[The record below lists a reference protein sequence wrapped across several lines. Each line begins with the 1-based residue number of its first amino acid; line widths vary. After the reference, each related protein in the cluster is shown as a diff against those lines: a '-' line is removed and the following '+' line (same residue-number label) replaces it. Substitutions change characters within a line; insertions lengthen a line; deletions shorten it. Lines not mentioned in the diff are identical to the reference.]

1 MIPQD
6 KNTQH
11 FVRRDVEWKQAE
23 DQKMIDMLESMPTQ
37 EQGLFC
43 STFLVEA
50 SGMGYMPEDTLRL
63 FQDTIMKYYA
73 MSKETNNL

>member
-1 MIPQD
+1 MSD
-6 KNTQH
+6 VKKQH
-11 FVRRDVEWKQAE
+11 LVRRDVEWKQAK
-23 DQKMIDMLESMPTQ
+23 DQKMIDMLESMSPN

-43 STFLVEA
+43 SPFLVEA

-73 MSKETNNL
+73 MVFEQKEKS

>member
-1 MIPQD
+1 MEEA
-6 KNTQH
+6 KQH
-11 FVRRDVEWKQAE
+11 LVRRDVEWKQAD
-23 DQKMIDMLESMPTQ
+23 DQKMVKLIESMPYP

-43 STFLVEA
+43 SPFLVEA

-73 MSKETNNL
+73 LLKEQEES